1 MRLNYIRCIKYVR
14 LLIKTFKNY
23 KGYVLEYRYER
34 GEDMLD
40 EKLNKIVK
48 IFQMGEITEKEIY
61 IRIAKQI
68 KDEKNR
74 KTLLKIADEEQKHYE
89 IWHKYTKQ
97 DIKPFKIVV
106 FYYVCLSKILG
117 YTFAIKQMENRL
129 NKTNYDMSIN
139 GEIAK
144 AIPESISIQ
153 KQELIHEQELIALLD
168 EERLHFVGSMVL
180 GLNDALVE
188 FTGSLAGYSF
198 AMQSNKLI
206 SLAGLITGI
215 SATLSMASSEFLSA
229 RADGD
234 KDAAKSAVYTGV
246 AYLFTVVFLILPY
259 LLLPDKMYALSL
271 GIMLVVVVVIIAAFN
286 YYISV
291 AKDLSFKKR
300 FTEMAAIS
308 LSVAFIS
315 FLIGLVVKNV
325 LGVNI

>member
-1 MRLNYIRCIKYVR
+1 
-14 LLIKTFKNY
+14 
-23 KGYVLEYRYER
+23 
-34 GEDMLD
+34 
-40 EKLNKIVK
+40 
-48 IFQMGEITEKEIY
+48 
-61 IRIAKQI
+61 
-68 KDEKNR
+68 
-74 KTLLKIADEEQKHYE
+74 
-89 IWHKYTKQ
+89 
-97 DIKPFKIVV
+97 
-106 FYYVCLSKILG
+106 
-117 YTFAIKQMENRL
+117 
-129 NKTNYDMSIN
+129 MSIN
-139 GEIAK
+139 EEIAK

-153 KQELIHEQELIALLD
+153 KQELVHEQELIALLD

-259 LLLPDKMYALSL
+259 LVLPDKMYAVSL

-308 LSVAFIS
+308 LSVAFVS